1 MLELTCILPTHLKAT
16 LINEELKIMVSM
28 GMIQIE
34 KQIEPQDQS
43 GFKITKSEE
52 IDPKVVTEDV
62 LSANN
67 IVDATTDDSS
77 LVNSQSR

>member
-1 MLELTCILPTHLKAT
+1 
-16 LINEELKIMVSM
+16 
-28 GMIQIE
+28 MIQIE

-52 IDPKVVTEDV
+52 IDSKVVTEDV